1 MKYKIL
7 LISDLRSV
15 MVTLQA
21 HKMLISQLLKT
32 TKIFFLDKNFRNIKN
47 RNLKKKF
54 NFNNNFQFLSI
65 RNVKEFKKFLN
76 KNKIV
81 VWNNFGFGFKDFI
94 LHLIIKNTNTK
105 QIIIS
110 NIGNIQWSLDYTNE
124 NFVRSYFNFIIKK
137 ISKLFMVFAVK
148 FKIINKIDIRFQSG
162 KKKSFHYKNFFVK
175 NYRYVN
181 SQFFDEYFNN
191 KIKKEQKYI
200 THIDANPNHEDDVM
214 LRGKLSNKEIEK
226 HYLNLNKHLKYLK
239 NIFKKKIV
247 VCIHPLYDLK
257 KTKNFFPNF
266 PVYKF
271 RTKDFIEKSFLVTFF
286 DSSVI
291 FNAVYLK
298 KNILIFKDKILGKNL
313 YVKSSKYEKLLNI
326 LSIDILKKKYETKRN
341 LLKKFGNAQK
351 NNINYINN
359 ELLSYNNTPSY
370 KEVLKFIN
378 NA

>member
-1 MKYKIL
+1 M
-7 LISDLRSV
+7 
-15 MVTLQA
+15 
-21 HKMLISQLLKT
+21 
-32 TKIFFLDKNFRNIKN
+32 DKNFRNIKN